1 MLIFAIFNLFH
12 TRQSTK
18 NTTKKRQLP
27 YRAREARAH
36 SYFRTYR
43 SARMVLYIKKTCII
57 YMYVFFKLC
66 LDTKYCVKL
75 EHLVIFNANTECC
88 FHYIITTNTY
98 IITLS

>member
-1 MLIFAIFNLFH
+1 MLIFAILNLFH

-43 SARMVLYIKKTCII
+43 SARMVLYIKNMYYLHVCFFQAVFGHQILCKT
-57 YMYVFFKLC
+57 
-66 LDTKYCVKL
+66 
-75 EHLVIFNANTECC
+75 
-88 FHYIITTNTY
+88 
-98 IITLS
+98 